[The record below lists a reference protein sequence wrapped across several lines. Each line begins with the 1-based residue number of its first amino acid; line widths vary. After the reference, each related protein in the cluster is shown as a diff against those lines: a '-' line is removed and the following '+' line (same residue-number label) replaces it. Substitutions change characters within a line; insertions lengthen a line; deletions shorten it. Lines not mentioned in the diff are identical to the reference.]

1 MENVEQVEQVEEV
14 EEVSKTF
21 TEEEVQ
27 KLIQAESDKR
37 VNQALEKKQADW
49 KKQYETNLEEEK
61 RKAAMSEEDK
71 WKDELKKQ
79 MDSFNAEK
87 EEFKKVQ
94 LKALTLENLAKEA
107 LPATIANFVIGSDEE
122 ATLANIASLKEAWT
136 DALQKEVNERLKGNT
151 PRTSSKGI
159 AGQSDITKEDF
170 KKMGYKERI
179 KLQESNPEL
188 FSLLS
193 K

>member
-1 MENVEQVEQVEEV
+1 MENTEIEQVKEET
-14 EEVSKTF
+14 KTF

-49 KKQYETNLEEEK
+49 KAQYESNLEEEK

-71 WKDELKKQ
+71 WKEELKKQ

-94 LKALTLENLAKEA
+94 LKALTLENLAKES
-107 LPATIANFVIGSDEE
+107 LPAEMATFIIGADEETTLENIANFKV
-122 ATLANIASLKEAWT
+122 AWA

-151 PRTSSKGI
+151 PKTGAKRIPGESEISK
-159 AGQSDITKEDF
+159 DDF
-170 KKMGYKERI
+170 KKMTYTERI
-179 KLQESNPEL
+179 KLQESNPAL
-188 FSLLS
+188 FEMLS